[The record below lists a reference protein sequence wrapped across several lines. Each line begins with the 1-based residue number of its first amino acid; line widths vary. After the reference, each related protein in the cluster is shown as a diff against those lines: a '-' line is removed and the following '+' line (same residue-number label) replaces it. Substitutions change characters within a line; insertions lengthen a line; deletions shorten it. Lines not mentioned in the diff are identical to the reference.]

1 MELYEAIE
9 NRRTIRNFKGPA
21 SEEQLKKIILA
32 GTKAPSAV
40 NRQPWEFIIVKDE
53 RIVEQ
58 LAEIKYQQTKKYPPE
73 KVKGDPDAMEK
84 LAQDQKDSFRNAS
97 IVAVCHLCE
106 WERSVWMCLENI
118 SLAAVAEGLGSC
130 ITLYWGEGQK
140 EAEPH
145 FQRKTGVINGC
156 FRRWSLGGNR
166 AGHGYAW
173 SCAVLP
179 DRRNKRPVRDRDVPA
194 GLRPGY
200 PSPG

>member
-1 MELYEAIE
+1 MDLYEAIE
-9 NRRTIRNFKGPA
+9 NRRTIRIFKGPA

-40 NRQPWEFIIVKDE
+40 NRQPWEFIVIKDE
-53 RIVEQ
+53 KIVEQ

-84 LAQDQKDSFRNAS
+84 LARDQKGSFRNAS

-140 EAEPH
+140 EAGKVLGLPEDYEVTTLLKIGVPGEEGYSRDENPYS
-145 FQRKTGVINGC
+145 QRRPEFSWFHIDR
-156 FRRWSLGGNR
+156 FGG
-166 AGHGYAW
+166 
-173 SCAVLP
+173 
-179 DRRNKRPVRDRDVPA
+179 
-194 GLRPGY
+194 
-200 PSPG
+200 